1 MLRQAC
7 VSCLCAV
14 FLFLSWNAFSQPD
27 IPRSVPE
34 DYSPTL
40 FVDPVAFLD
49 SQPGMSRLDVFIEV
63 GYDNLTFVKEGDTYR
78 AGYELTITI
87 EDTAGTHV
95 AEKTS
100 DEEIKGM
107 TFDQSVSS
115 GSFALLQRSF
125 MVPPGRYTVTAAIR
139 DNDSKV
145 VRRETYRC
153 HVHDFGGLPVALSD
167 IMIVSRLSFKGDK
180 RSIQPNVSPN
190 VGSLSEPFYAFFE
203 MYNRV
208 HPDSVRF
215 EVRVYDTQRVL
226 KMRSDSVQ
234 FAPQGRSELFM
245 RVDQTRL
252 PMGDYVLEVRAYP
265 RNIAPGADSG
275 FIAFSVRPFIVR
287 WRGMPRSLKDID
299 VAIDELQYIAKDN
312 ELDEMRS
319 AKTLEEKQ
327 RKFLEFWRRRSTNP
341 NASRNLRMEQYY
353 ARVDYANKHFSHY
366 REGWRSDMGLVYIVL
381 GPPSNVDRHPF
392 EIDSKP
398 YEIWAYYDLNY
409 QYVFVDENGFGDY
422 RLITPL
428 SEVFARRRD

>member
-1 MLRQAC
+1 
-7 VSCLCAV
+7 
-14 FLFLSWNAFSQPD
+14 
-27 IPRSVPE
+27 
-34 DYSPTL
+34 
-40 FVDPVAFLD
+40 
-49 SQPGMSRLDVFIEV
+49 
-63 GYDNLTFVKEGDTYR
+63 
-78 AGYELTITI
+78 
-87 EDTAGTHV
+87 
-95 AEKTS
+95 
-100 DEEIKGM
+100 
-107 TFDQSVSS
+107 
-115 GSFALLQRSF
+115 
-125 MVPPGRYTVTAAIR
+125 
-139 DNDSKV
+139 
-145 VRRETYRC
+145 
-153 HVHDFGGLPVALSD
+153 
-167 IMIVSRLSFKGDK
+167 
-180 RSIQPNVSPN
+180 
-190 VGSLSEPFYAFFE
+190 
-203 MYNRV
+203 
-208 HPDSVRF
+208 
-215 EVRVYDTQRVL
+215 
-226 KMRSDSVQ
+226 
-234 FAPQGRSELFM
+234 M
-245 RVDQTRL
+245 RVDQTKL

-275 FIAFSVRPFIVR
+275 FVAYSVRPFIVR

-381 GPPSNVDRHPF
+381 GPPSSVDRHPF